1 MDNHMKQKTKTG
13 RLPLAAKLAAVLL
26 QLIAVVLAGCLLV
39 FHGPFPT
46 LRRFV
51 VNTAMATYRH
61 QFIAKLFLSD
71 AEIDKIMNEGTAMKD
86 LTQDMADVTV
96 QNRSGNSV
104 QEYKISGAQY
114 KGYLLI
120 ISNPLKVRVGYSGKL
135 GKQGETTSAIAAAHN
150 AIAAINGGGFH
161 DVSAGGSLWTGTGA
175 FPTDFLMSS
184 GKVVYRDSGF
194 SDSKKVNVVAL
205 DSQGKLIIGRHSIS
219 ELNQLHVKD
228 AFSFPNGPT
237 LVVNGKAAF
246 SGDGGQ
252 GMNPRTAIGQR
263 KDGSILFL
271 ALDGRRLNMLGAT
284 LHDIQK
290 IMLDYGAYNAT
301 NLDGGSSTT
310 MYYDG
315 GVINNPCDMLGERTV
330 ATAIYAER

>member
-1 MDNHMKQKTKTG
+1 MQKKSKG
-13 RLPLAAKLAAVLL
+13 PRLPLPAKLAAVLL
-26 QLIAVVLAGCLLV
+26 ELVAVVLAGCLLV

-51 VNTAMATYRH
+51 VNTAMATYKH
-61 QFIAKLFLSD
+61 QFIARMFLSD
-71 AEIDKIMNEGTAMKD
+71 AEISKIMNSGTSAKN
-86 LTQDMADVTV
+86 LTQDMSGVTIS
-96 QNRSGNSV
+96 NHGGSTV
-104 QEYKISGAQY
+104 QEYKISGSQY

-120 ISNPLKVRVGYSGKL
+120 ISNPLKVHVGYSSKL
-135 GKQGETTSAIAAAHN
+135 GRQGETTSAIAEAHD

-161 DVSAGGSLWTGTGA
+161 DVSSGGGLWTGTGA
-175 FPTDFLMSS
+175 YPTDFLMSG

-194 SDSKKVNVVAL
+194 TDAKKVNVVAL
-205 DSQGKLIIGRHSIS
+205 DSQGKLIVGTHSIA
-219 ELNQLHVKD
+219 ELGKLKVSD

-237 LVVNGKAAF
+237 LVVNGQAAF

-310 MYYDG
+310 MYYNG
-315 GVINNPCDMLGERTV
+315 GVVNNPCDMLGERTV